1 MVPWIPSSE
10 SAASFIGKSTTF
22 RRSFMRHLG
31 AIMGR
36 LKDRL
41 QLPDR
46 LAELQA
52 RVDCRHELRQIE
64 GIEAHGG
71 PSFE

>member
-1 MVPWIPSSE
+1 
-10 SAASFIGKSTTF
+10 
-22 RRSFMRHLG
+22 
-31 AIMGR
+31 MGR
-36 LKDRL
+36 LKNRL